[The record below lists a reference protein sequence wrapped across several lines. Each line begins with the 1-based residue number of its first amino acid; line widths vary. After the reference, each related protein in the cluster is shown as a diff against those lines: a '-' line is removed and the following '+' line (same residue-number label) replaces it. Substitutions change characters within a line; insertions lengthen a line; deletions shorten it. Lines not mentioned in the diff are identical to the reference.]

1 MNLLLKAHIENIIKS
16 DFTEDYCKLF
26 SELLFIKTFDKKDL
40 LVEEGRNCNHVYFI
54 TAGSCY
60 SYMTD
65 EKGEDHAIQF
75 ALEGYWIT
83 DQFSFFSG
91 KKAIY
96 NVKALE
102 TVKALVLNK
111 DNFQKACDHIPSL
124 DRYFR
129 ILIQN
134 AFVALQYRLAKTNSE
149 TAEQRYAE
157 FAKTYPQFIQR
168 IPQYLIASYLG
179 IKPQS
184 LSRIRKEIAEK

>member
-16 DFTEDYCKLF
+16 DFTEDNCKLF
-26 SELLFIKTFDKKDL
+26 SELLFIKTFDKKDII
-40 LVEEGRNCNHVYFI
+40 VEEGRNCNQVYFI
-54 TAGSCY
+54 TEGSCY

-149 TAEQRYAE
+149 TAEHRYAE
-157 FAKTYPQFIQR
+157 FAKSYPQFIQR

>member
-16 DFTEDYCKLF
+16 DFTEDNCKLF

-54 TAGSCY
+54 TEGSCY

-149 TAEQRYAE
+149 TAEHRYAE
-157 FAKTYPQFIQR
+157 FAKSYPQFIQR